1 MRNKV
6 LVLAALWLVAGF
18 FSVEPARIPATP
30 LPQSRVAQL
39 AVGGL
44 AVIVSPVGALVGCGG
59 GSTGPSRG
67 SATAELAR

>member
-18 FSVEPARIPATP
+18 LSVEPARIPAAP
-30 LPQSRVAQL
+30 LPQSRVAQV

-44 AVIVSPVGALVGCGG
+44 AVVVSPIGALVGCGG
-59 GSTGPSRG
+59 GGTSPS
-67 SATAELAR
+67 SATATVVR